1 MYCGILKRGRAP
13 YYLLYLPYLR
23 TTYLLTYLLT
33 RADQLPA
40 ANNGFCVGP
49 EAAFCGRSQS
59 FSRHMADG
67 LASGVSRGQMR
78 RVGSPATHGLL
89 PHVAP
94 AEVASRFGAD
104 GAQQTAASAAAGR
117 RDQRPDSSVGTLTTK
132 ASVRT
137 NAAGSRTVEFPTS
150 VPLEP
155 PQLHPVPRVPRA
167 ARVVTWQLFA
177 GFFAVGLGVIALLVL
192 LHIRRTTRRHRA
204 AAKAMA
210 DAEDTC
216 CLDCCVVDFRR
227 ALPVPEAEAEAGAEA
242 GILPAVAPCPPLDT
256 LVDLEQTS
264 HLKRPEEPLP
274 EHLKLGIT
282 LDGLKQLLRQST
294 ADAAADAPPRSTHD
308 GSTTCERLVR
318 EGSPHVGPATVFVS
332 CADRQMGLGAL
343 LDVLEA
349 FIERTPALSRAT
361 TRFWLHAHS
370 SQQQELE
377 SPDDY
382 AWLGATVRAVGRVL
396 LLLEQLPPPREGKGA
411 RPGALG
417 LGAVYYTQR
426 CGGVLHMAASS
437 RATQEAFEEALLND
451 FGGVQMALS
460 RVDVRGSSEFL
471 SVWRR
476 SLETSDE
483 PASPSASPASPASLG
498 CGSPPSSPA
507 RPPAS
512 PSQRARRLTAS
523 IDLDPAEQ
531 GRALVLSE
539 LAAEPGGLPRVNQLV
554 VSELRNCLA
563 GEGTALLATR
573 SARERGLSPFAV
585 PLARLLRSTG
595 HVPAARAL
603 LEEAHGARRDALGWR
618 HADTRLA
625 FDNLVELLR
634 AQGNLPATRRLHQ
647 QLLAACRI
655 ELGETHPTTLGAM
668 TDLGTLLQELGN
680 LTAALPVLEE
690 ALAGLRAVAGPKDPQ
705 TLDVMHRLAMLHF
718 YSRRLPRAKALLM
731 EATAGLSETF
741 GARHPDTLDTVADHG
756 HLFYF
761 EGHAAAALPLLS
773 EALAGRRV
781 ALGNLHP
788 ETIDSMGQLA
798 ELHKA
803 IGNLRDARELLAEG
817 LECLKQLGFASP
829 ASREQEV
836 RWARNLLDVLVQMGD
851 AEAAAALRGEYGFA
865 PPPPS
870 AAPPLPCRVM

>member
-1 MYCGILKRGRAP
+1 MARE
-13 YYLLYLPYLR
+13 R
-23 TTYLLTYLLT
+23 T
-33 RADQLPA
+33 
-40 ANNGFCVGP
+40 F
-49 EAAFCGRSQS
+49 
-59 FSRHMADG
+59 
-67 LASGVSRGQMR
+67 ASGGSGGQMR
-78 RVGSPATHGLL
+78 RMGSPATHGLL
-89 PHVAP
+89 PYVAL
-94 AEVASRFGAD
+94 AEMAPPFGAD
-104 GAQQTAASAAAGR
+104 GAQPTAASVADGNT
-117 RDQRPDSSVGTLTTK
+117 DSSVGTLTTK
-132 ASVRT
+132 AGEHHASSVVT
-137 NAAGSRTVEFPTS
+137 NTARSTTVEFPTS
-150 VPLEP
+150 MPFEL
-155 PQLHPVPRVPRA
+155 PQAHPVARVPRSG
-167 ARVVTWQLFA
+167 RPVTWQLFA

-192 LHIRRTTRRHRA
+192 LHIRRTTRRQRA
-204 AAKAMA
+204 AAKEKGKVA

-216 CLDCCVVDFRR
+216 CLDCCVLSVGADADFRR
-227 ALPVPEAEAEAGAEA
+227 ALPGPDAEAEAEAGM
-242 GILPAVAPCPPLDT
+242 LPAVAPCPPMDT
-256 LVDLEQTS
+256 LVDLELPGR
-264 HLKRPEEPLP
+264 LKLPEERLP

-282 LDGLKQLLRQST
+282 LDGLKQLLRPST
-294 ADAAADAPPRSTHD
+294 ADATVDAPPPGTHD
-308 GSTTCERLVR
+308 DSTSCERLVR

-332 CADRQMGLGAL
+332 CADQQMGLAAL

-349 FIERTPALSRAT
+349 FIERTPALSRET

-370 SQQQELE
+370 SKRQEIE

-437 RATQEAFEEALLND
+437 RATQEAFEAALLND

-483 PASPSASPASPASLG
+483 PVSPVSAARLAR
-498 CGSPPSSPA
+498 GSPPSSPA
-507 RPPAS
+507 RPPHS
-512 PSQRARRLTAS
+512 PSQRSRRRTAS
-523 IDLDPAEQ
+523 IDLDPIEQ

-554 VSELRNCLA
+554 VSELRSCLA

-595 HVPAARAL
+595 HVPAARTL

-655 ELGETHPTTLGAM
+655 ELGDTHPATLGAM

-690 ALAGLRAVAGPKDPQ
+690 ALSGLRAVAGPKDAQ

-731 EATAGLSETF
+731 EATAGLSETC
-741 GARHPDTLDTVADHG
+741 GARHPDTLDTVANHG

-788 ETIDSMGQLA
+788 ETIDSMGQLG

-803 IGNLRDARELLAEG
+803 IGNLRNARELVAEG
-817 LECLKQLGFASP
+817 LGCLKQLGFASP

-836 RWARNLLDVLVQMGD
+836 RWARNLLDVLVLMGD
-851 AEAAAALRGEYGFA
+851 EEAAAALRDEYGFA
-865 PPPPS
+865 PPPPG

>member
-1 MYCGILKRGRAP
+1 MA
-13 YYLLYLPYLR
+13 
-23 TTYLLTYLLT
+23 
-33 RADQLPA
+33 
-40 ANNGFCVGP
+40 
-49 EAAFCGRSQS
+49 
-59 FSRHMADG
+59 SR
-67 LASGVSRGQMR
+67 ASGVSGGEMR
-78 RVGSPATHGLL
+78 RMSSPATHGLL
-89 PHVAP
+89 PYVAL
-94 AEVASRFGAD
+94 AEVAPHFSAGS
-104 GAQQTAASAAAGR
+104 AQKTATSVASGIRDR
-117 RDQRPDSSVGTLTTK
+117 RTDSSVSTLTTK
-132 ASVRT
+132 AGAHHAASVRT
-137 NAAGSRTVEFPTS
+137 NAAGSTTVEFPTS
-150 VPLEP
+150 MPFEL
-155 PQLHPVPRVPRA
+155 PQAHPV
-167 ARVVTWQLFA
+167 ARVLPRSGHLVTWQLFA
-177 GFFAVGLGVIALLVL
+177 GFFAVGLGVISLLVL
-192 LHIRRTTRRHRA
+192 LHIRRTTRRQRA
-204 AAKAMA
+204 AAKEKGKVA

-216 CLDCCVVDFRR
+216 CLDCCVLSVGADVDFRR
-227 ALPVPEAEAEAGAEA
+227 ALPGPDAEADAEAGM
-242 GILPAVAPCPPLDT
+242 LPAVAPCPPLDA
-256 LVDLEQTS
+256 LVDLELPGR
-264 HLKRPEEPLP
+264 LKLPEERLP

-282 LDGLKQLLRQST
+282 LDGLKQLLRPST
-294 ADAAADAPPRSTHD
+294 ADAAADAPPPSAHD
-308 GSTTCERLVR
+308 GSTSCERLVR

-332 CADRQMGLGAL
+332 CADRQMGLAAL

-370 SQQQELE
+370 SKRQEVEL
-377 SPDDY
+377 PDDY

-437 RATQEAFEEALLND
+437 RATQEAFEAALLND

-483 PASPSASPASPASLG
+483 PVSPASAARLAAM
-498 CGSPPSSPA
+498 GSPPSSPA
-507 RPPAS
+507 RPPATPPRRS
-512 PSQRARRLTAS
+512 RRLTAS
-523 IDLDPAEQ
+523 IDLDPTEQ

-554 VSELRNCLA
+554 VSELRSCLA

-595 HVPAARAL
+595 HVPAARTL

-655 ELGETHPTTLGAM
+655 ELGDTHPATLGAM

-690 ALAGLRAVAGPKDPQ
+690 ALAGLRAVVGPKDTK

-731 EATAGLSETF
+731 EATAGLSETC
-741 GARHPDTLDTVADHG
+741 GARHPDTLDTVANHG

-788 ETIDSMGQLA
+788 ETIDSMGQLG

-803 IGNLRDARELLAEG
+803 IGNLRNARELVAEG

-836 RWARNLLDVLVQMGD
+836 RWARNLLDVLVLIGD
-851 AEAAAALRGEYGFA
+851 EEAAAALRDEYGFA
-865 PPPPS
+865 PPPPGP
-870 AAPPLPCRVM
+870 APPLPCRVM